1 MRAGRHYAQFTLVR
15 GTVRCGVMQNN
26 TPVYCY
32 DSVSGL
38 LGNGKHC
45 RLVNW
50 EGSQSAEEGDRIG
63 LLLDLAQ
70 GSMTVYKNDERLGVM
85 LVARIHGEYC
95 WGAVLS
101 CEGAR
106 GAGTSTSST
115 RIESV
120 PAPAYTP
127 PTADDLAR
135 TLALQ
140 DKLTLRVT
148 QRWVR
153 NLHHDVEDVD
163 FFIKRT
169 DPDHLSR
176 LMELWVQRQGGARSD
191 YIFTYNGQMLAEDII
206 HTAAQLQMLSGDIIE
221 VMAVDEGEYSPP
233 MEIRWCKPSWLSS

>member
-1 MRAGRHYAQFTLVR
+1 MPRRGQECWLGLMHEVQLLRRAAVFGHSHALVTLSEGGARATESSSPASNPVHNPSVATSNVAMRAGRHYAQFTLVR

-26 TPVYCY
+26 
-32 DSVSGL
+32 
-38 LGNGKHC
+38 
-45 RLVNW
+45 
-50 EGSQSAEEGDRIG
+50 
-63 LLLDLAQ
+63 
-70 GSMTVYKNDERLGVM
+70 
-85 LVARIHGEYC
+85 VARIHGEYC

-101 CEGAR
+101 CEGAW
-106 GAGTSTSST
+106 GAGASTSST

-127 PTADDLAR
+127 PTEDDLAR

-140 DKLTLRVT
+140 DKVTLRVT

-221 VMAVDEGEYSPP
+221 VITREDAAMTSTFEFQLP
-233 MEIRWCKPSWLSS
+233 